1 MDKIL
6 YIIRGIPG
14 SGKSSLAKSLGG
26 KHVEAD
32 MYHLDENGNYK
43 TEYEKE
49 SMELKQ
55 KSS

>member
-32 MYHLDENGNYK
+32 TQCSARNIRKN
-43 TEYEKE
+43 EK
-49 SMELKQ
+49 
-55 KSS
+55 